1 MNTPDHLHY
10 TEDHEWANYNGNEV
24 TIGITDFAQSQ
35 LGDVIFVELPEV
47 GEEIIAG
54 ESFGEVE
61 AVKTVSELFAP
72 ISGTI
77 CAVNEDL
84 EGSPDK
90 VNADPYGDG
99 WLIKVT
105 PSNVDEKKDFYNFWR
120 KKGFMVFGF
129 DVNDRLKG
137 VRDFDNKIKL
147 PLDTSKK
154 IKMFVLKHLGKL
166 MLPTCSIAFICVYI
180 KADGGVVQC
189 FNDWSNE
196 NIIENINDKKIK
208 EIFHNDKYK
217 KIRKKLLADKLDDSV
232 ICSKCDLY
240 REGIWLTA

>member
-72 ISGTI
+72 ISGTS
-77 CAVNEDL
+77 CSVNEYL

-99 WLIKVT
+99 WFIKVT
-105 PSNVDEKKDFYNFWR
+105 PSNLDEKDELMNF
-120 KKGFMVFGF
+120 
-129 DVNDRLKG
+129 L
-137 VRDFDNKIKL
+137 
-147 PLDTSKK
+147 SYEE
-154 IKMFVLKHLGKL
+154 
-166 MLPTCSIAFICVYI
+166 FI
-180 KADGGVVQC
+180 G
-189 FNDWSNE
+189 
-196 NIIENINDKKIK
+196 
-208 EIFHNDKYK
+208 
-217 KIRKKLLADKLDDSV
+217 
-232 ICSKCDLY
+232 
-240 REGIWLTA
+240 